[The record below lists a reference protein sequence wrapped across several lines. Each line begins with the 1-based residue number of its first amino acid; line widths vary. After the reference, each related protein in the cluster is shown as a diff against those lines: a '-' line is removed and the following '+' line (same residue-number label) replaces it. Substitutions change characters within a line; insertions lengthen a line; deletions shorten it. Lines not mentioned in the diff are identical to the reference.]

1 MVDENSV
8 DDSFLASRRDVDPPP
23 GRVRAMHIVGGTRRS
38 SGERLFQIVPE
49 RYFVPEQFPIATA
62 HIFIVQCHPV
72 ESLERT
78 DTDRE
83 QIAALRL
90 VAADLFRR
98 GAKTVIF
105 LPRMPIA
112 ISDRVLAKLADLC
125 MNPRAPSRFKLLDTV
140 SDIRKIISTAVGAS
154 AGKKTEASQKYTH
167 SESAAPSEPE
177 IVDEMTLN
185 CTRDEM
191 SMDVSVWTRL

>member
-1 MVDENSV
+1 
-8 DDSFLASRRDVDPPP
+8 
-23 GRVRAMHIVGGTRRS
+23 
-38 SGERLFQIVPE
+38 
-49 RYFVPEQFPIATA
+49 
-62 HIFIVQCHPV
+62 
-72 ESLERT
+72 
-78 DTDRE
+78 
-83 QIAALRL
+83 
-90 VAADLFRR
+90 
-98 GAKTVIF
+98 
-105 LPRMPIA
+105 MPIA